1 MIEWHKYPNF
11 SEDEFKCSASGVCI
25 MRPIFLDALQ
35 ELRHKYGKSMVISS
49 GYRNP
54 EKHPIEMK
62 KTRPGAQ
69 AHGLA
74 ADIVVAYQDAYNVL
88 NLAIELGYFTG
99 IGISQKGDAASRFI
113 HLDMMEPSE
122 QFPRPTIWSY

>member
-1 MIEWHKYPNF
+1 
-11 SEDEFKCSASGVCI
+11 
-25 MRPIFLDALQ
+25 
-35 ELRHKYGKSMVISS
+35 MVISS

-62 KTRPGAQ
+62 KSRPGAH

-74 ADIVVAYQDAYNVL
+74 ADIAVAYQDAYNVL
-88 NLAIELGYFTG
+88 NISIELGYFTG
-99 IGISQKGDAASRFI
+99 IGVSQKGDVASRFI
-113 HLDMMEPSE
+113 HLDMMESSE